1 MNAETFAAL
10 AARGFNRIPVVRE
23 ILVDLDTPLSCYLKV
38 ADQPYTYLFES
49 VQGGEQWGRYSMI
62 GLPARTVLRI
72 TDHVA
77 TVHVDGVETERHE
90 VADPLAFVEQFQQRY
105 RVPDADDLLPG
116 LPRFT
121 GGLVGYFAYDTVRY
135 IERRLAATRKP
146 DPVGTPDIF
155 FMVSDEVMV
164 FDNVKG
170 SLFLVVH
177 ADPAGSDALV
187 QAERRLDALVEG
199 IHARLGASSIDAF
212 VPDRPTREA
221 DFVSS
226 ISESDFHA
234 AVNRIKDYV
243 LAGDIMQVVP
253 SQRMSAPFVQPPLT
267 LYRALRHLNPS
278 PYMYFMHAGDFH
290 IVGSS
295 PEILARVEH
304 GQVAVRPIA
313 GTRKRGSTPERDREL
328 EAELLADPKE
338 IAEHLMLI
346 DLGRNDVGRV
356 AATGQV
362 RVTEQMV
369 VERYSH
375 VMHIVSNVEA
385 TLKPGVTALD
395 VLKATLPAGT
405 LSGAPKVRA
414 MEIIDEI
421 EPVKRGIYGGAIG
434 YLAWN
439 GTMDTAIAI
448 RTAVLKDGLMHVQA
462 GAGVVADSVP
472 ELEWMETRNKAR
484 ALIRAAELAST
495 NLQREC

>member
-1 MNAETFAAL
+1 MTPETFTAL
-10 AARGFNRIPVVRE
+10 VAQGFNRIPVVRE
-23 ILVDLDTPLSCYLKV
+23 ILADLDTPLSCYLKV
-38 ADQPYTYLFES
+38 AHLPYSYLFES

-62 GLPARTVLRI
+62 GLPARTILR
-72 TDHVA
+72 VQGYQ
-77 TVHVDGVETERHE
+77 VSLEVDGNITHTET
-90 VADPLAFVEQFQQRY
+90 VADPLAYVERFQARFK
-105 RVPDADDLLPG
+105 VPELDG

-121 GGLVGYFAYDTVRY
+121 GGLVGYFGYDTVRY
-135 IERRLAATRKP
+135 VERRLAACTKP
-146 DPVGTPDIF
+146 DPLNTPDIF
-155 FMVSDEVMV
+155 LMVSDEVMV

-170 SLFLVVH
+170 KLYLIVH
-177 ADPAGSDALV
+177 ADPAQADALLL
-187 QAERRLDALVEG
+187 AEQRLDALVAG
-199 IHARLGASSIDAF
+199 IHAPLKVNPQPASK
-212 VPDRPTREA
+212 PLTEA

-226 ISESDFHA
+226 FGEQAFKRV
-234 AVNRIKDYV
+234 VNTVKDYV
-243 LAGDIMQVVP
+243 LAGDVMQVVP
-253 SQRMSAPFVQPPLT
+253 SQRLSAPFSLPPIQ

-278 PYMYFMHAGDFH
+278 PYMYFMHCGDFH

-313 GTRKRGSTPERDREL
+313 GTRKRGATPERDKAL

-356 AATGQV
+356 AEIGQV

-385 TLKPGVTALD
+385 TLKPGVTSLD

-414 MEIIDEI
+414 MEIIDEL

-434 YLAWN
+434 YLSWQGA
-439 GTMDTAIAI
+439 MDTAIAI
-448 RTAVLKDGLMHVQA
+448 RTAVVKDGVMHVQA

-472 ELEWMETRNKAR
+472 ELEWMETQNKAR
-484 ALIRAAELAST
+484 ALMRAAELASQLT
-495 NLQREC
+495 NTDGRFSCS